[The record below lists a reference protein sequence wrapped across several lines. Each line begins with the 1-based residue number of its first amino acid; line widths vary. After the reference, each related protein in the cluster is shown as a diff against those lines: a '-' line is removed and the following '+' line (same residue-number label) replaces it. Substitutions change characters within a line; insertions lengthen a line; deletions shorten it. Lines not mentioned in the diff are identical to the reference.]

1 MRVSYYARVDFE
13 VAGNQAPVEGV
24 IEQGSGVRAPAGQM
38 PAALLATQTQRSVQ
52 IVSVDRTTH
61 TVTFKEPDGSVY
73 ALVVQ
78 NPANYALADGLQP
91 GTYVVVTE
99 TQVVAVSA
107 DRV

>member
-1 MRVSYYARVDFE
+1 
-13 VAGNQAPVEGV
+13 
-24 IEQGSGVRAPAGQM
+24 M

-73 ALVVQ
+73 TLVVQ